1 MEMSIGYRHYHIII
15 IIIIIIVIVIIVII
29 SHLLPKVSPI
39 RLVNEHV
46 QGLQILLA
54 VEITFFIQ
62 SGSKVFIFKQ
72 IETK

>member
-1 MEMSIGYRHYHIII
+1 MEMSIGYRHYHII